1 MIASVLV
8 HQTCPVAGEP
18 DAAPF
23 ICYMHADVRVDGVRG
38 GHGRPVRQLHE
49 RAAGPRRGVQPVPPR
64 HPPAGPLWLPAL
76 APIYG
81 YALESMATP

>member
-1 MIASVLV
+1 MGGRRFLSFGTASDMSRGV
-8 HQTCPVAGEP
+8 T
-18 DAAPF
+18 DAPT
-23 ICYMHADVRVDGVRG
+23 YMYAAVRVDGVRG
-38 GHGRPVRQLHE
+38 GHERQLQQLHE
-49 RAAGPRRGVQPVPPR
+49 RAAGPRRGVQHVPPR